1 MNFWSNDLEHHIPSK
16 VTGNPVN
23 AESESFYQSFPLDIS
38 TIPEQSILKIKIQL
52 RSICKK

>member
-23 AESESFYQSFPLDIS
+23 TESESFYQSFPLDIS